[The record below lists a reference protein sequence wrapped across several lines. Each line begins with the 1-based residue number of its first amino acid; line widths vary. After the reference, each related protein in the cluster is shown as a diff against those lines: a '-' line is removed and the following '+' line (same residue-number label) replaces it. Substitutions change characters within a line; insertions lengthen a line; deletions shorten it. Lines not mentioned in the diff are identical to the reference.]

1 LTEDDYMLFID
12 RVKRNNLAKRVKLN
26 DLFDNL
32 DVKRFSVVKTDDIER
47 INKYLSA
54 YNLLNLKHD

>member
-1 LTEDDYMLFID
+1 MTEDDYMLFID

>member
-1 LTEDDYMLFID
+1 MLFID